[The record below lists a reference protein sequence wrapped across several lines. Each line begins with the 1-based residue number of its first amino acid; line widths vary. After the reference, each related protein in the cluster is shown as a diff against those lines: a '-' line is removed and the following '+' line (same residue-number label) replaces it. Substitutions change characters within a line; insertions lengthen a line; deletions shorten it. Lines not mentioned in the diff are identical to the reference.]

1 MTGFNPSSSIATN
14 TSVGGTVEQFSWS
27 WQQQGFTITYETLG
41 QGNPIL
47 LLPAFSTVSTR
58 TEMAEIAHLL
68 AHHYRVFALDWLG
81 FGESERPPLNYQPS
95 LYEQLLTDFVLSHF
109 EQPIII
115 IAAGHAAGYALKLA
129 SYYPESVAKIV
140 LIAPTWR
147 GPLRVMGVPT
157 GMRKLVKNLV
167 RAPILGKFLYYLN
180 TTPAFL
186 RLMYRRH
193 VYVDETKLTPEF
205 ITHKRK
211 ITQAQGARFASVA
224 FVSGEIDPIESRS
237 EAFCLIESLAQPILT
252 IIAEQSPPYSKA
264 EMEAL
269 ANLTNVITVRLSGTL
284 GIHEEYPET
293 VIAAIQ
299 DFIYKNP

>member
-27 WQQQGFTITYETLG
+27 WQQLGFTITYETLG

-58 TEMAEIAHLL
+58 TEMAGIAHLL
-68 AHHYRVFALDWLG
+68 ANHYRLFALDWLG
-81 FGESERPPLNYQPS
+81 FGESERPSLNYQPS

-109 EQPIII
+109 EQPVII

-167 RAPILGKFLYYLN
+167 RAPVIGKFLYYLN

-193 VYVDETKLTPEF
+193 VYVDQTKLTPEF
-205 ITHKRK
+205 ITHKRQ
-211 ITQAQGARFASVA
+211 ITQHQGARFASVA
-224 FVSGEIDPIESRS
+224 FVTGEIDPIESRS
-237 EAFCLIESLAQPILT
+237 EALSLIESLAQPILT
-252 IIAEQSPPYSKA
+252 IIAEQSPPYSKT
-264 EMEAL
+264 EMEAIGEL
-269 ANLTNVITVRLSGTL
+269 AKVENIRLPGTL
-284 GIHEEYPET
+284 GIHEEDPEGVT
-293 VIAAIQ
+293 EAIRSLMAR
-299 DFIYKNP
+299 NS